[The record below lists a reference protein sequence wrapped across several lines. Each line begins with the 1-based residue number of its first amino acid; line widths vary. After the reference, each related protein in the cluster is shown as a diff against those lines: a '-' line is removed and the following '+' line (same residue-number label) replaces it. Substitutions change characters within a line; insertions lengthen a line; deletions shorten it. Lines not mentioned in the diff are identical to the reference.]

1 MQQFTVIVFFLSAA
15 VAAVET
21 QARRHIV
28 ALRLELP
35 RGDVRDLRA
44 TEGPRA
50 VQIELMD
57 GAEWRSFYL
66 DLTVRVE
73 PEGCAVTVAVRDSQ
87 RPNAARLDEFE
98 LRADAVTTNA
108 TTAPTFGVSLLGV
121 EGC

>member
-35 RGDVRDLRA
+35 NGEIRDVRS

-73 PEGCAVTVAVRDSQ
+73 PETCAVVVAVRDSQ
-87 RPNAARLDEFE
+87 RPDAARLDEFE
-98 LRADAVTTNA
+98 LRGDAMTKAA
-108 TTAPTFGVSLLGV
+108 TYPTFGISLRGID
-121 EGC
+121 GC